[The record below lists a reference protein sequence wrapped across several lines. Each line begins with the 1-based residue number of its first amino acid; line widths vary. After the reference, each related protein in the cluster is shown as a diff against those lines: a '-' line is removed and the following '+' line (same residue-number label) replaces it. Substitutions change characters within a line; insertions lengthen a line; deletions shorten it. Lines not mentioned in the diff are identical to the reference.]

1 MAFAALLVWCT
12 HYDRWTPAAWR
23 IPTYYTNDAHESLAR
38 LKAASEGDT
47 WPLLPQEIE
56 RLGAPF
62 GAAWNAYPTPD
73 KPLMLLLGAFVNAV
87 GLFSAANLGLL
98 LAHVSAA
105 LAFYFVARWL
115 RCRWEWSAAGALVF
129 AFAYPVVH
137 RGLAHFS
144 LVFNWTVPLGV
155 LAVALVAHSRRLRW
169 KSAGAVV
176 CLGVAL
182 GLGVSNPYNLFFWLQ
197 LLGWALLLQ
206 WLGPRRRI
214 NLEIGVAAGVLA
226 VAAFFAVNAEH
237 WIHIENPEGRPLLA
251 RNYAGTEMYALK
263 PVEMFIPPAYHH
275 SNGLAFFGHRYARWS
290 SWRGEVFLPY
300 LGLVGIV
307 GILWLAW
314 SSLRRVVAQRP
325 LPSPALAVLWIVAF
339 ATVGG
344 VTNILAFFLGFQVF
358 RATNRAVIFISAI
371 VLCYLVVR
379 LSRAT
384 ARRPAGWR
392 LGAAALVA
400 VVGVWDQ
407 LPRPDGSAE
416 RAAIVAAVQADE
428 AFGRRLEAALP
439 EGAMIFQ
446 LPVLGFPEVAPPHRL
461 GAYEH
466 FRPYLATRTLR
477 FSYGAAKSR
486 ARGGWQRDLEQ
497 LPMRAAVPLLQ
508 EYGFSGLYINRKGY
522 RDRGEGLLR
531 ELDQLGYR
539 DRLEAPDGDQIVV
552 RLQPAENPRP
562 PLGASLTYGHGW
574 HNVSDRGVRWAYE
587 DAVLSYYNPYPHPLP
602 AVLKFT
608 VQGVALRPI
617 VVEFD
622 GRLLRE
628 LAAGPTPQPVAADL
642 SLRPGVNLIHLRSSE
657 RAIRRSQGQNQLR
670 SFGVSEASVHVPAE

>member
-1 MAFAALLVWCT
+1 
-12 HYDRWTPAAWR
+12 
-23 IPTYYTNDAHESLAR
+23 
-38 LKAASEGDT
+38 
-47 WPLLPQEIE
+47 
-56 RLGAPF
+56 
-62 GAAWNAYPTPD
+62 
-73 KPLMLLLGAFVNAV
+73 
-87 GLFSAANLGLL
+87 
-98 LAHVSAA
+98 
-105 LAFYFVARWL
+105 
-115 RCRWEWSAAGALVF
+115 
-129 AFAYPVVH
+129 
-137 RGLAHFS
+137 
-144 LVFNWTVPLGV
+144 
-155 LAVALVAHSRRLRW
+155 
-169 KSAGAVV
+169 
-176 CLGVAL
+176 
-182 GLGVSNPYNLFFWLQ
+182 
-197 LLGWALLLQ
+197 
-206 WLGPRRRI
+206 
-214 NLEIGVAAGVLA
+214 
-226 VAAFFAVNAEH
+226 
-237 WIHIENPEGRPLLA
+237 LLA